1 MKLHRFVSNSI
12 DLTTLNL
19 VGSHLAISD
28 PELVSQVKNVLRLEK
43 GDKLIITDGK
53 LHEGLC
59 EIAGIDDRAI
69 VINIL
74 NISKNDK
81 ESKLRTILYCSI
93 LKRENFELV
102 VQKATE
108 VGIKEIVPV
117 ISKRT
122 VKLNLRLDR
131 LEKIAKEA
139 SEQSGRGVVPMIH
152 APIDFAAALKAAKV
166 NKINLFFDEHG
177 AEIPDSTI
185 SRLAAD
191 SRVGLFIGPEGGWDE
206 SEVERI
212 KNTLD
217 FKIVSLG
224 KLTLRAETA
233 AIVASYL
240 INNIKNE

>member
-12 DLTTLNL
+12 DLTAENL
-19 VGSHLAISD
+19 IGSHLSLQDA
-28 PELVSQVKNVLRLEK
+28 ELVNQIKNVLRLEK
-43 GDKLIITDGK
+43 GDKIILTDGK
-53 LHEGLC
+53 LREALS
-59 EIAGIDDRAI
+59 EIADVAGQSI
-69 VINIL
+69 VVNVL
-74 NISKNDK
+74 NISKNEK
-81 ESKLRTILYCSI
+81 ESKLHSILYCSI

-108 VGIKEIVPV
+108 VGIKEIVPI

-139 SEQSGRGVVPMIH
+139 SEQSGRGITPTIS
-152 APIDFAAALKAAKV
+152 APISFDTALKSANK

-177 AEIPDSTI
+177 GEIPSSAI
-185 SRLAAD
+185 SRLASD
-191 SRVGLFIGPEGGWDE
+191 SQVGLFIGPEGGWDE
-206 SEVERI
+206 SEVETI
-212 KNTLD
+212 KNMPE

-240 INNIKNE
+240 ISSL